1 MPNRLML
8 SCLATAAIA
17 CAQYTPP
24 PLSYTVVQQ
33 NSLFGPATTMS
44 VYRDGSKAA
53 IDIAHPGTHTRS
65 VYDLQ
70 ARTSIGWDASQA
82 AAECG
87 NGAFSG
93 DWGDP
98 FLGAAG
104 IMDEINKQHPTP
116 VGTETVNGV
125 SAKVSE
131 FVMEGTTGKSKVWID
146 PKYGMI
152 MRILMAQPDG
162 PPKVAFETTQMTFAA
177 PPAVMFVPAC
187 KASAPIPTDDEK
199 IAAITGGPGS
209 DYAFANKG
217 APTGASGGC
226 MILFHVVRAGS
237 MTPVTSGFQLFVDGK
252 QVPVLPNGL
261 VRLVNMPKQFNL
273 DLRVPSGG
281 ATAPIFRQCN
291 KPQTTLLLVAKNW
304 DKLGEGADWL
314 WVKSGKLAG
323 Q

>member
-1 MPNRLML
+1 ML

-17 CAQYTPP
+17 CAQYAPP
-24 PLSYTVVQQ
+24 PLAYTVVQQ
-33 NSLFGPATTMS
+33 NSLFGPDTTAT

-53 IDIAHPGTHTRS
+53 MDIVHPGTHVRS
-65 VYDLQ
+65 VFDLQ
-70 ARTSIGWDASQA
+70 AHTSIGWDASQA
-82 AAECG
+82 GAECG
-87 NGAFSG
+87 NSTFKG

-98 FLGAAG
+98 FVGAAG
-104 IMDEINKQHPTP
+104 ILDDLNKMHPTP
-116 VGTETVNGV
+116 AGAETVNGV
-125 SAKVSE
+125 STKVSE

-152 MRILMAQPDG
+152 MRILMAQPG
-162 PPKVAFETTQMTFAA
+162 GAAPKVAFETSKMIFAA
-177 PPAVMFVPAC
+177 PPAAMFVPAC
-187 KASAPIPTDDEK
+187 KAAAPLPTDEDK
-199 IAAITGGPGS
+199 LAAITGGPGS

-217 APTGASGGC
+217 EPASGGC

-237 MTPVTSGFQLFVDGK
+237 MTPVTGGFQVFVDGK

-261 VRLVNMPKQFNL
+261 ARLVGMPKQFNL
-273 DLRVPSGG
+273 EVRVPSGG
-281 ATAPIFRQCN
+281 GTAPIFRQCN

-314 WVKSGKLAG
+314 WVKSGKFAG

>member
-1 MPNRLML
+1 MPKRLIL

-17 CAQYTPP
+17 CAQYTSP

-33 NSLFGPATTMS
+33 NSLFGPATTTS

-53 IDIAHPGTHTRS
+53 IDLVQPGTHVRT

-70 ARTSIGWDASQA
+70 AHTNISWDASQA

-87 NGAFSG
+87 NGTYTG

-98 FLGAAG
+98 FVGAAG
-104 IMDEINKQHPTP
+104 LIDELNKQHPTP
-116 VGTETVNGV
+116 AGAETVNGV

-131 FVMEGTTGKSKVWID
+131 FVMQGSTGKSKVWID

-152 MRILMAQPDG
+152 MRILIAQPG
-162 PPKVAFETTQMTFAA
+162 GAPKVAFETTQMTFAA
-177 PPAVMFVPAC
+177 PPAAMFVPAC
-187 KASAPIPTDDEK
+187 KAGAPVPTDDDK
-199 IAAITGGPGS
+199 IAAITGGPAS

-217 APTGASGGC
+217 EPSAGGC

-237 MTPVTSGFQLFVDGK
+237 MAPVTGGFQVFVDGK
-252 QVPVLPNGL
+252 PVPVLPNGL
-261 VRLVNMPKQFNL
+261 TRLVNMPKQFNL
-273 DLRVPSGG
+273 DIRVPSGG
-281 ATAPIFRQCN
+281 ATAPIFRQCS

-304 DKLGEGADWL
+304 ENLGEGADWL
-314 WVKSGKLAG
+314 WVKSGKFAG

>member
-1 MPNRLML
+1 MLKRLML
-8 SCLATAAIA
+8 SCLATAIA

-24 PLSYTVVQQ
+24 PLSYTLVQQ
-33 NSLFGPATTMS
+33 NSLFGPATTTS
-44 VYRDGSKAA
+44 VYRNGSKAV
-53 IDIAHPGTHTRS
+53 IDIVQPGTHIRT

-70 ARTSIGWDASQA
+70 AHTNISWDASQA

-87 NGAFSG
+87 NGTFTG

-98 FLGAAG
+98 FVGAAG
-104 IMDEINKQHPTP
+104 LLDELNKQHPTP
-116 VGTETVNGV
+116 TGTETVNGA

-131 FVMEGTTGKSKVWID
+131 FVMEGAAGKSKVWID

-152 MRILMAQPDG
+152 MRILMAQPG
-162 PPKVAFETTQMTFAA
+162 GAPKVAFETTQMTFGA
-177 PPAVMFVPAC
+177 PPAAMFVPAC
-187 KASAPIPTDDEK
+187 KAGAPVPTDDDK

-217 APTGASGGC
+217 EPSNGGC

-237 MTPVTSGFQLFVDGK
+237 MTPVTSGFQVFVDGK
-252 QVPVLPNGL
+252 QVAVLPNGL
-261 VRLVNMPKQFNL
+261 TRLVNMPKQFNL
-273 DLRVPSGG
+273 DVRVPSGG
-281 ATAPIFRQCN
+281 ATGPIFRQCN

-304 DKLGEGADWL
+304 ENLGEGADWL
-314 WVKSGKLAG
+314 WVKTGKFAG

>member
-1 MPNRLML
+1 MRKRLVL
-8 SCLATAAIA
+8 SCLASAAIA
-17 CAQYTPP
+17 CGQYSPP

-33 NSLFGPATTMS
+33 NSLFGPATTTS

-53 IDIAHPGTHTRS
+53 IDLVQPGTHVRS

-70 ARTSIGWDASQA
+70 AHTSISWDASQA

-87 NGAFSG
+87 NGTFTG

-98 FLGAAG
+98 FVGAAG
-104 IMDEINKQHPTP
+104 ILDDLNKQHPTP

-125 SAKVSE
+125 SAKASE

-152 MRILMAQPDG
+152 MRILMAQPSG
-162 PPKVAFETTQMTFAA
+162 APEVAFETTQMTFAA
-177 PPAVMFVPAC
+177 PPATMFVPAC
-187 KASAPIPTDDEK
+187 KAAAPLPTDEDK
-199 IAAITGGPGS
+199 ITAITGGPGS

-217 APTGASGGC
+217 EPTGGGC
-226 MILFHVVRAGS
+226 MVLFHVVRAGS
-237 MTPVTSGFQLFVDGK
+237 MTLVTSGFQVFVDGK
-252 QVPVLPNGL
+252 QVPVLPSGL
-261 VRLVNMPKQFNL
+261 TRLVNMPKQFII
-273 DLRVPSGG
+273 DVRVPSGG

-291 KPQTTLLLVAKNW
+291 KPQTTLLLVAKDW
-304 DKLGEGADWL
+304 DKLGKGADWL